1 MLKRRPTGRWRG
13 FSSHRPSAPAEL
25 PERGPQSCTW
35 PLALVLLQVWGGPAQ
50 VPSTTTSPTPSV
62 QNILRA
68 KPPRPLHPDQG

>member
-35 PLALVLLQVWGGPAQ
+35 PLALVLLQVLGGPCSGPFHHHLPHTVCAKHSEGQ
-50 VPSTTTSPTPSV
+50 ASVSPAP
-62 QNILRA
+62 
-68 KPPRPLHPDQG
+68 